1 MRGLR
6 QQFVLAVTA
15 LAVAA
20 TGLAA
25 CGNSG
30 NEDTPV
36 ACVGGAEAF
45 RQALAGAP
53 GEVRLGGGTKISNC
67 VVDGQSGGQLADT
80 GQALVLAATQLNEV
94 ARRDPGGPET
104 VQLGYLVGAIQAGAG
119 DTGGIH
125 ADLIRRLEAAA
136 GFVPSG
142 AALPG
147 SFEKA
152 FSEGFAA
159 GRQSG

>member
-53 GEVRLGGGTKISNC
+53 GEVRLGGGTKISDC
-67 VVDGQSGGQLADT
+67 VVDGQAGGQLAST
-80 GQALVLAATQLNEV
+80 GQALVLAATQLNEA
-94 ARRDPGGPET
+94 ARRDPGGPEA
-104 VQLGYLVGAIQAGAG
+104 VQLGYLVGALTGAG
-119 DTGGIH
+119 SDSQGIH
-125 ADLIRRLEAAA
+125 TELVRRIEAAA
-136 GFVPSG
+136 LYSPAGKPPPQPFDREYRKG
-142 AALPG
+142 Y
-147 SFEKA
+147 
-152 FSEGFAA
+152 AA
-159 GRQSG
+159 GRQDG